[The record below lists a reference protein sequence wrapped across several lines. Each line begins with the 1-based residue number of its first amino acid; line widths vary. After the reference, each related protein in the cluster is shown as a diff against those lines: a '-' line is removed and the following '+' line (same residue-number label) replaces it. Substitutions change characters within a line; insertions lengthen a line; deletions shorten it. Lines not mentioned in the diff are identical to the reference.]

1 MDHYFTELVEL
12 KNASNPLLVL
22 RDKIEIKDLLVHK
35 RYCISTY
42 LVKVTVNKHE
52 NQNLV
57 YLSTCS

>member
-22 RDKIEIKDLLVHK
+22 RDKIEIKDICSTQEILHK
-35 RYCISTY
+35 Y